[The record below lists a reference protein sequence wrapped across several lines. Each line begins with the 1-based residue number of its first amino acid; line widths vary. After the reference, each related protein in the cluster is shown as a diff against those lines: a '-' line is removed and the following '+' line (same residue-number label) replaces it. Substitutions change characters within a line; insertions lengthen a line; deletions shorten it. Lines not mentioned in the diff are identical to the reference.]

1 MLSSYAHKLQTVSE
15 LTSSIKGLLE
25 IEFSFVTV
33 VGEISNLRKPHSGH
47 LYFTLKD
54 QSAQIKGVM
63 FKMQQRYLS
72 LVPEDG
78 MEAVCRGRISV
89 YEPRGEYQIIVD
101 SMEFRGTGNLQI
113 AFDNL
118 KKKLDQQGLFD
129 EEHKKNLSPFPNHIT
144 LITSP
149 DGAAVFDFLKIA
161 EARCPSI
168 QIGIYPVRVQGDGAA
183 DEIVEAIQ
191 AVNELYQT
199 DAIVLCRGGGSIE
212 DLWSFNEEK
221 VANAVFDSDIP
232 VVSAVG
238 HEIDFTIT
246 DFVADLRAPTPSAA
260 AEIIIPDRKVLRE
273 NIQHLIRRLTNAT
286 GRTLDSH
293 FHRMASLQK
302 SLAAF
307 SSTITHNLLVVD
319 SAETN
324 LIHALETNFS
334 KKRGQVEKLIHK
346 LEKQNPIQ
354 RLDYQKKIVAK
365 ATTQLTAMM
374 QVHLH
379 RKEAELKR
387 NALLLDAVSPLTVL
401 GRGYSIVKSEKTG
414 AVIRDSKQVQTGEDL
429 EVKLHKGSL
438 GCKVKDIRND
448 Q

>member
-47 LYFTLKD
+47 IYFTLKD

-101 SMEFRGTGNLQI
+101 SMEFKGTGNLQI
-113 AFDNL
+113 AFENL
-118 KKKLDQQGLFD
+118 KKKLAQEGLFD
-129 EEHKKNLSPFPNHIT
+129 EGHKKPLPAFPNHIT

-149 DGAAVFDFLKIA
+149 DGAAVFDFLKVA
-161 EARCPSI
+161 GARCPTI
-168 QIGIYPVRVQGDGAA
+168 PIDIYPVRVQGDGAA

-191 AVNELYQT
+191 AVNELHRS

-221 VANAVFDSDIP
+221 VANAIFNSNIP

-238 HEIDFTIT
+238 HEIDFTIA

-260 AEIIIPDRKVLRE
+260 AEIIIPDHQVLRE
-273 NIQHLIRRLTNAT
+273 KANNLIRRLTNAT
-286 GRTLDSH
+286 GRMFDSYS
-293 FHRMASLQK
+293 HRTITVQN
-302 SLAAF
+302 SLAGF
-307 SSTITHNLLVVD
+307 SSTITHNILVVD

-324 LIHALETNFS
+324 LIHALEKNFS
-334 KKRGQVEKLIHK
+334 KKRGEVEKLIHK

-354 RLDYQKKIVAK
+354 RLHFQKELVAK

-374 QVHLH
+374 QVHVH
-379 RKEAELKR
+379 RKEAELKK
-387 NALLLDAVSPLTVL
+387 NALLLDAVSPLAVL

-414 AVIRDSKQVQTGEDL
+414 EVIRGSKQVRTGDAL

-438 GCKVKDIRND
+438 GCKVTDVKNN
-448 Q
+448 